1 MRDEYVTDMD
11 QTAMQLGRRR
21 WGAEVR
27 MGMSTGSKSVLPYLR
42 LEGVAGSTSIMSA
55 ATWEQ
60 NPLPVCLLSAF
71 DEQQTNTPQVD
82 SLK

>member
-1 MRDEYVTDMD
+1 
-11 QTAMQLGRRR
+11 
-21 WGAEVR
+21 
-27 MGMSTGSKSVLPYLR
+27 MSV
-42 LEGVAGSTSIMSA
+42 

-82 SLK
+82 ALK